1 MKEEKREIVI
11 PSQFLGEIKNK
22 KPLFNS
28 FGDHRIA
35 MTFAILSCLLDEGG
49 KVDGF
54 ECVSVSNP
62 EFLEQLKSVTS

>member
-1 MKEEKREIVI
+1 MLKSTVMDLKFREKLKTGTPV
-11 PSQFLGEIKNK
+11 FK
-22 KPLFNS
+22 S

-35 MTFAILSCLLDEGG
+35 MAFGVLCCLLDEGG

-62 EFLEQLKSVTS
+62 GFLDQLKSITS